1 MVNDLEMTKKMGF
14 NMLRK
19 HVKVE
24 NRIFYYWCDK
34 FGILVWQDMPSGDK
48 YIDGN
53 QPDIEKSKE
62 ATEQYEFE
70 LKGTEELGVQKY
82 GRFATVTFQI

>member
-1 MVNDLEMTKKMGF
+1 MVLLIRASGPMVSILLPTEKAMVYDLQMTKKMGF

-34 FGILVWQDMPSGDK
+34 LGILVWQDMPSGDK
-48 YIDGN
+48 SIGG
-53 QPDIEKSKE
+53 IS
-62 ATEQYEFE
+62 
-70 LKGTEELGVQKY
+70 
-82 GRFATVTFQI
+82 RI